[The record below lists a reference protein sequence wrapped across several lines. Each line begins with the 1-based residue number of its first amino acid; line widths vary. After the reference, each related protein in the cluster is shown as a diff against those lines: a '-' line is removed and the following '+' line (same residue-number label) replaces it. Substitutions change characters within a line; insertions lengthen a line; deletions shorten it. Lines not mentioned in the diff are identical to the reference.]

1 MSAARTLTDFIRAL
15 RSVEVAVSPAEAI
28 DAAGALALVGYGDR
42 AAMKAALRPVL
53 AKSVDEDAAFDRLF
67 DLYFSRRRSDPPAG
81 SGSRDEEGESEAGTQ
96 GDAPED
102 FFELTQ
108 SGDEA
113 AIDAALERAGR
124 AAGAQDIRFSTQ
136 TAYYAQKML
145 KEMGVEE
152 MEARL
157 LERLQSRTPEGEA
170 EANAM
175 IEARRNMLARA
186 RAHVE
191 RQFDV
196 FGAGQTQQFRE
207 DYLAKKPINA
217 PDRSDFQRMRPLVEK
232 IAKRLAA
239 RHSRRRRQRNVGQLD
254 VRRTLRANAGLGG
267 VPFALY
273 WKQKKRDRAKI
284 VCLCDVSG
292 SVARYVRFLLLL
304 LHSLDEVVPDIRS
317 FAFSGQLGEVSET
330 LDADHF
336 ESAME
341 AIVRRYGMSSTDYG
355 ASLSDFAVKYRGAV
369 DRRTSL
375 IILGD
380 GRSNYGDPRVDLF
393 RDLSA
398 RAKRTIWLSPEPES
412 LWGSGDSELPRYRPH
427 CNAMAHVATLADLE
441 RVLDRVLASYA

>member
-1 MSAARTLTDFIRAL
+1 MSATRTLTDFIRAL

-28 DAAGALALVGYGDR
+28 DAAGALALVGYGDK

-53 AKSVDEDAAFDRLF
+53 AKSVNEDGAFDRLF
-67 DLYFSRRRSDPPAG
+67 DLYFSRRKSEAREAAG
-81 SGSRDEEGESEAGTQ
+81 EQDGDEDGEGE
-96 GDAPED
+96 APED
-102 FFELTQ
+102 FFELSQ

-113 AIDAALERAGR
+113 AIEAALERAGR
-124 AAGAQDIRFSTQ
+124 AAGVQDIRFSTQ

-157 LERLQSRTPEGEA
+157 LERLQARTTEAEA

-175 IEARRNMLARA
+175 IEARRELMARA
-186 RAHVE
+186 RGHVE
-191 RQFDV
+191 QQFAV
-196 FGAGQTQQFRE
+196 FGAGATQQFRE

-217 PDRSDFQRMRPLVEK
+217 LDRSDFQRMRPLIEK

-239 RHSRRRRQRNVGQLD
+239 KHSRRRRQRNVGQLD

-267 VPFALY
+267 VPFELF
-273 WKQKKRDRAKI
+273 WKQKKRDKAKI

-304 LHSLDEVVPDIRS
+304 LHSLDEVVPEIRS
-317 FAFSGQLGEVSET
+317 FAFSGQLGEVT
-330 LDADHF
+330 DDLDADHF
-336 ESAME
+336 ESVME
-341 AIVRRYGMSSTDYG
+341 HIVRRYGMQSTDYG
-355 ASLSDFAVKYRGAV
+355 ASLSDFTVKYRGAV

-380 GRSNYGDPRVDLF
+380 GRSNHGDPRVDLF
-393 RDLSA
+393 RDLAS
-398 RAKRTIWLSPEPES
+398 RAKRTIWLSPEPQS

-441 RVLDRVLASYA
+441 RVIDRVLASYA